1 MYKGSYLFGN
11 RIVTPKIHCGNSGKI
26 ARGSSLFLTDG
37 ENITRARTASTTLS
51 QLIETENR
59 LDEQYRQLRFDLSQY
74 ERIAAEKM
82 ETYTA
87 LLRSLKMCEYDKMC
101 IAAEI
106 SRKTKHLERWAKGQQ
121 TKAEKGADGYRLNK
135 TKVRDKCTAF
145 FELERS
151 RKFCA
156 FYSVSFPKG
165 NTEEQIYRVWNSF
178 LTNLRKT
185 YGLKDYLWV
194 AEYQKNGTLHYHMIV
209 NVFMDIRRVN
219 RAMAIALF
227 HQQMLGDVAI
237 DRYNGVDV
245 QRVTGSRDK
254 LNSYL
259 TKYVSKSESHNYKR
273 APWRCSQSVSALFTS
288 VEIDAQTSLKLQQEL
303 AKLPCYV
310 VENDFV
316 TIEFFNVRQENG
328 QWYNLPNFFRAK
340 IRELN
345 NMIVKQLDI
354 ERNEKIH
361 RNSIQQGLQTL
372 QVSQRDKAV
381 SVGEV
386 VQLSLFSGNCDKS
399 LRQTDKAVC

>member
-11 RIVTPKIHCGNSGKI
+11 RIVTPKFHCGNSGKI

-37 ENITRARTASTTLS
+37 ENIARARTASTTLS

-121 TKAEKGADGYRLNK
+121 TKAEKGVDGYRLNK

-165 NTEEQIYRVWNSF
+165 NTEEKIYKVWNTF

-194 AEYQKNGTLHYHMIV
+194 AEYQKNGTLHYHMLV

-227 HQQMLGDVAI
+227 HQQMLGGVAI
-237 DRYNGVDV
+237 ERYNGVDV
-245 QRVTGSRDK
+245 QRVTESRDK

-288 VEIDAQTSLKLQQEL
+288 VEIDAETSLKLQQEL

-316 TIEFFNVRQENG
+316 TIEFFNVKQENG

-345 NMIVKQLDI
+345 NKIVKQLDI
-354 ERNEKIH
+354 ERNEKIY
-361 RNSIQQGLQTL
+361 RNSIQQGLSPL
-372 QVSQRDKAV
+372 QISQCDKTT
-381 SVGEV
+381 SIGEV
-386 VQLSLFSGNCDKS
+386 VQFSLFSSYSDKS